1 MAHIDNLI
9 SAIKDSYLRD
19 SLRAEYDKVSKTREF
34 GLVFDRHH
42 PETVVLPR
50 LPVRVGEKVQVLSEG
65 ARDRTAVDG
74 TGIWTVSLIRQDT
87 DQAELRNT
95 DGDQL
100 MVNVSRLVAT
110 REFGDPIY
118 PGLRS
123 TGRIAGGGRTDGD
136 PGDKPFHT
144 VINAENYHALEAL
157 AYAYDGL
164 VDAIYIDPPYNTG
177 ATDWKYNNNYVDFN
191 DPYRHSKW
199 LSFMEKR
206 LKLAKRLLN
215 RAESVLIVTI
225 DEREV
230 HRLGLLIEQ
239 IFPGQHTQMVSIV
252 VNHRGVA
259 RLKEFTRV
267 EEYAIFIFFGDAG
280 PRPTTDDLLTVGVT
294 DNQGAQTVRWERLIK
309 GSNNALRR
317 DRPNL
322 FYPVYIDPQRHRI
335 VKVGDPI
342 PLERSLQDVPE
353 QPGLAAVWPIGRGGE
368 EKRWQCSAETL
379 RSLIAKGHARLGA
392 HDRKNDHWSIQ
403 YLNRGQLERIER
415 AEISISG
422 RDENGVIELEMEELP
437 LRAAMSVWNRPAH
450 NAGYYGSGMLSALIP
465 GRKFPFPKSLYAV
478 EDTLR
483 FAVGDKPHALVL
495 DFFAGSGTTAHA
507 VARLNHADG
516 GRRRSISV
524 TNNEVSQEEAAQ
536 LRKRGL
542 NPGDPAWEA
551 LGIFEH
557 VATPRIRAAFTGLTP
572 DGYPVKGDYKFTDEF
587 PMSYG
592 LDENVEFFDLTYED
606 VALVSLG
613 RRFEAIAPLLWLK
626 AGSIGARIDSIE
638 PRGWALPNNASYG
651 ILFDTSTWPSLVRA
665 VASREGTA
673 ISLTHLFI
681 VTDSGAEFR
690 HVIGRLNT
698 NLNVTQLYA
707 DYLRSFEINAPL

>member
-1 MAHIDNLI
+1 
-9 SAIKDSYLRD
+9 
-19 SLRAEYDKVSKTREF
+19 
-34 GLVFDRHH
+34 
-42 PETVVLPR
+42 
-50 LPVRVGEKVQVLSEG
+50 
-65 ARDRTAVDG
+65 
-74 TGIWTVSLIRQDT
+74 
-87 DQAELRNT
+87 
-95 DGDQL
+95 
-100 MVNVSRLVAT
+100 
-110 REFGDPIY
+110 
-118 PGLRS
+118 
-123 TGRIAGGGRTDGD
+123 
-136 PGDKPFHT
+136 
-144 VINAENYHALEAL
+144 
-157 AYAYDGL
+157 
-164 VDAIYIDPPYNTG
+164 
-177 ATDWKYNNNYVDFN
+177 
-191 DPYRHSKW
+191 
-199 LSFMEKR
+199 
-206 LKLAKRLLN
+206 
-215 RAESVLIVTI
+215 
-225 DEREV
+225 
-230 HRLGLLIEQ
+230 
-239 IFPGQHTQMVSIV
+239 
-252 VNHRGVA
+252 
-259 RLKEFTRV
+259 
-267 EEYAIFIFFGDAG
+267 
-280 PRPTTDDLLTVGVT
+280 
-294 DNQGAQTVRWERLIK
+294 
-309 GSNNALRR
+309 
-317 DRPNL
+317 
-322 FYPVYIDPQRHRI
+322 
-335 VKVGDPI
+335 
-342 PLERSLQDVPE
+342 
-353 QPGLAAVWPIGRGGE
+353 
-368 EKRWQCSAETL
+368 
-379 RSLIAKGHARLGA
+379 
-392 HDRKNDHWSIQ
+392 
-403 YLNRGQLERIER
+403 
-415 AEISISG
+415 
-422 RDENGVIELEMEELP
+422 
-437 LRAAMSVWNRPAH
+437 MSVWNRPAH

-572 DGYPVKGDYKFTDEF
+572 DGDPVKGDYKFNDEF

-681 VTDSGAEFR
+681 VTDSEAEFR